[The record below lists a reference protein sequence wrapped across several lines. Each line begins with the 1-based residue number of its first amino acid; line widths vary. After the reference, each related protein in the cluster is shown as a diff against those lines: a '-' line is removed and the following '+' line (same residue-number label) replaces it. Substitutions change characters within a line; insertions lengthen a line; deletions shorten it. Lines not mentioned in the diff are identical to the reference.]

1 MTYNQFLLSKL
12 SSQKNVLAKT
22 ETSCPKGVKTV
33 FPYTKSGPVKIYHME
48 ESLRLWI
55 WIWEG
60 MNKNET
66 AARHDT
72 VKLRLVEFLG
82 EQVSFPEGGSGTWQT
97 FEIELAGNVSGSTID
112 CTMPLYKYSG
122 QVHLLLRQNLF
133 SDMQSPIPCS
143 RPLEQPGVAPGG
155 QPEEQVLPR
164 RNARKG
170 KSLKFSLKP
179 ATEVLWSGTASK
191 ELFLPLLYLVME
203 PPGRCQATHRL

>member
-1 MTYNQFLLSKL
+1 
-12 SSQKNVLAKT
+12 
-22 ETSCPKGVKTV
+22 
-33 FPYTKSGPVKIYHME
+33 
-48 ESLRLWI
+48 
-55 WIWEG
+55 

-164 RNARKG
+164 RTSRKG
-170 KSLKFSLKP
+170 TSLNF
-179 ATEVLWSGTASK
+179 
-191 ELFLPLLYLVME
+191 
-203 PPGRCQATHRL
+203 H